1 MTWLLLTLVSP
12 TLNALVNFID
22 KYMLE
27 RVMKGRGIGSLT
39 IISSLMGLPI
49 ALLILLVNPQVF
61 TISLGHALL
70 MVLNGLFYIL
80 WVLPYLYAL
89 DKDEASIVM
98 PLFQLASVMS
108 FILAYIFLG
117 ETLTITQMLGC
128 VLVLAGGVG
137 ISLEKVEGKV
147 KVKTAVLGLVLLS
160 CFFIA
165 VSGVIFKYIALEE
178 TFWVTSFWETIGI
191 FLSTIPLFAVKSY
204 RTQFAKVIKSNGPKV
219 LLITTGSEL
228 LVAAGRLALNLAT
241 LLVPISLVYF
251 VDSGF
256 SPFFVLVYGI
266 VLTRLFPRFVKEKI
280 DRVSIAKKLIAICV
294 MFAGTFVLSFL

>member
-70 MVLNGLFYIL
+70 IVLNGLFYIL

>member
-70 MVLNGLFYIL
+70 IVLNGLFYIL

-228 LVAAGRLALNLAT
+228 LVAAGRLALNL
-241 LLVPISLVYF
+241 LVPISLVYF

>member
-70 MVLNGLFYIL
+70 IMLNGLFYIL

>member
-27 RVMKGRGIGSLT
+27 RVMKGHGIGSLT

-70 MVLNGLFYIL
+70 IMLNGLFYIL